1 MKSQQISKILG
12 IVLFLALAAFTN
24 TNEGLNVIK
33 SKKGFVF
40 IFNDSVESF
49 ILEIS
54 GKKFANVDP
63 EELIFS
69 IDGQIIQFTVI
80 PIYEF
85 FSPNSP
91 LDTLE
96 QHFKFEIDFISKNY
110 LSDIDE
116 LRPKMYTTK
125 SNRRAFYWELAL
137 NVPPNDTSSET
148 VVKQIYS
155 TTNTDKFIIML
166 SSPITR
172 ANNYRKCKKK
182 ILEAMLNVQF
192 SKNPY
197 DVEKIRAYLKEK

>member
-12 IVLFLALAAFTN
+12 IVLFLALASFTN

-40 IFNDSVESF
+40 IFNDSLESF

-69 IDGQIIQFTVI
+69 IDGQIIQFTVV

-96 QHFKFEIDFISKNY
+96 QHLKFEIDFISKNY
-110 LSDIDE
+110 LLDIDE

-125 SNRRAFYWELAL
+125 SNRRTFYWELAL

-155 TTNTDKFIIML
+155 TTNTEKFIIML

-197 DVEKIRAYLKEK
+197 DVEKLRAYLKVK